1 MVPDSACQS
10 LGDHDLG
17 PPKTWDHPRPGTT
30 QDLGPLMPGEKPMK
44 TVELGYMS
52 SEGTHFLFTPNLFD
66 LPAENAVGQNG
77 KALVL
82 LAFSKDWDI
91 CVAQA
96 EEQAM
101 IKLGGQWSFAKENLH
116 CKDDDGHD
124 LAKLISGT
132 PKMALSAVP
141 A

>member
-1 MVPDSACQS
+1 
-10 LGDHDLG
+10 
-17 PPKTWDHPRPGTT
+17 
-30 QDLGPLMPGEKPMK
+30 MK

-52 SEGTHFLFTPNLFD
+52 SGGTHFLFTPNLFD

-82 LAFSKDWDI
+82 LAFSNDWDI

-96 EEQAM
+96 KEQAM
-101 IKLGGQWSFAKENLH
+101 LKLGGQWSFVEENLP
-116 CKDDDGHD
+116 CEEEDGHD
-124 LAKLISGT
+124 LAQMLSDK
-132 PKMALSAVP
+132 PKMALSAIP